1 LEVSTAGGASEH
13 SADGHGC
20 VFHDGLSQAV
30 SSFEFLVSGSEQA
43 DVITAVLF
51 DSELESRNSELETNL
66 RFTNLMSTI
75 LFILFA
81 GLAIGSAI
89 AMVSQRNPLY
99 SAISLIGVFIAL
111 ASIYVTLAA
120 PFIAAVQ
127 VIVYAGAIM
136 VLVIFVIMLLN
147 VEQEEPRRRR
157 LRFLVPAAIG
167 MAAILIAETAF
178 ILYSV
183 QTTPGQ
189 VSRGLSDVG
198 LTYSI
203 GEGLF
208 TRYLLPFEITSI
220 LLLMAIVGAMSLAR
234 RTGFLSS
241 TARVV
246 PGSQVLAMDIVNP
259 RAIGD
264 QRPVETNTTDEA
276 AHLLGVDRMR
286 NREE

>member
-1 LEVSTAGGASEH
+1 
-13 SADGHGC
+13 
-20 VFHDGLSQAV
+20 
-30 SSFEFLVSGSEQA
+30 
-43 DVITAVLF
+43 
-51 DSELESRNSELETNL
+51 
-66 RFTNLMSTI
+66 MSTL
-75 LFILFA
+75 LFIVFA
-81 GLAIGSAI
+81 ALATGSAI

-111 ASIYVTLAA
+111 AAIYVTLAA

-147 VEQEEPRRRR
+147 VEDEEPRRKR
-157 LRFLVPAAIG
+157 LRFLVPVAMA

-183 QTTPGQ
+183 DTTTTQAPHT
-189 VSRGLSDVG
+189 LSDVG
-198 LTYSI
+198 FTHSI

-208 TRYLLPFEITSI
+208 TGYLLPFEITSI

-234 RTGFLSS
+234 RAGFLSP

-259 RAIGD
+259 RAVGD
-264 QRPVETNTTDEA
+264 QRAVETNTTDEA
-276 AHLLGVDRMR
+276 ARLLGIDSLRDGDH
-286 NREE
+286 